1 MVALPGRTVMGRTHP
16 TFRVDRLTWLS
27 LASGIDLGDFRLID
41 RALVNINEDREVRY
55 WTAIFRCSTTQLL
68 TAIAAVGT
76 KPEWVRAYLKRA
88 KS

>member
-1 MVALPGRTVMGRTHP
+1 MERTRAISRGNR
-16 TFRVDRLTWLS
+16 
-27 LASGIDLGDFRLID
+27 SGWWMTNGVDLGDFRLID

-76 KPEWVRAYLKRA
+76 KPE
-88 KS
+88 

>member
-1 MVALPGRTVMGRTHP
+1 MERTRAISRGNR
-16 TFRVDRLTWLS
+16 
-27 LASGIDLGDFRLID
+27 SGWWWVTNGVDLGDFRLID

-68 TAIAAVGT
+68 TAIAAVGP

>member
-1 MVALPGRTVMGRTHP
+1 MVAWPGRTVTGRTRP

>member
-1 MVALPGRTVMGRTHP
+1 MARTRP

-27 LASGIDLGDFRLID
+27 LASGIDLGDSRLID

-55 WTAIFRCSTTQLL
+55 WTAIFRCTTTQLL

-88 KS
+88 TS

>member
-1 MVALPGRTVMGRTHP
+1 MVAWPGRTVTGRTRP

-68 TAIAAVGT
+68 TAIAEVGT